1 MLEKVE
7 GEVLGESV
15 EAVVPIIPVFGG
27 TAVNGFCP
35 EEGSGVYP
43 KYMAYGV
50 GSIPV
55 STMNRE
61 FWWKLV
67 PASVWR
73 SSLTLQVE
81 LGRLAGH
88 MRMVE
93 WFVGSVLKDAR
104 GNPPMNW
111 DAAVAKGQASTTWT
125 SAAVQDG
132 LAHAEGEA
140 KTAFDSWLQ
149 HRNRPQLIAA
159 VVLGVVVPRESSL
172 DGVTVDDIV
181 KFAPVVVQCEGGRTA
196 RLLMSPMA
204 LRVMC
209 GAPAQKEFQ
218 PFTDAV
224 RALLDAVYGTTSTLE
239 LGFEAFEN
247 LCALQ
252 LAVQKM
258 GYWVL
263 GMSVTCGHVFRGAV
277 FVGRSELIQFSK
289 PESRSRRAARLS
301 NLGSIQVI
309 HALRRFPEAPIVDI
323 SSRDSM
329 AVAGVGHVF
338 VNAKGAPFA
347 DVASRLLS
355 NVDEFLALK
364 RYVDSY
370 FDVPLVVKE
379 VRKVCKRLDQW
390 RGVAPGGAGSVVVF
404 ISLGHY
410 TGGKGDSDG
419 RRRDALIADVGRA
432 AADFLLPTVVVCRG
446 CGLEELFGPLLE
458 AVALRCRE

>member
-1 MLEKVE
+1 ME
-7 GEVLGESV
+7 GKVLGDSV

-27 TAVNGFCP
+27 TAVNGFRP
-35 EEGSGVYP
+35 EVGSGVYP
-43 KYMAYGV
+43 RYMAYGV
-50 GSIPV
+50 GSIPI

-67 PASVWR
+67 PAIVWR
-73 SSLTLQVE
+73 SSLSLQLE

-88 MRMVE
+88 MRTVE

-104 GNPPMNW
+104 SSPPSNW
-111 DAAVAKGQASTTWT
+111 ESAVAKGQASTWT

-140 KTAFDSWLQ
+140 REAFDSWLVA
-149 HRNRPQLIAA
+149 RYRPQLIAA
-159 VVLGVVVPRESSL
+159 VVLGVAVPRDGSL
-172 DGVTVDDIV
+172 DGVMVDDIV
-181 KFAPVVVQCEGGRTA
+181 KFAPVVIQLQAEEGDTA
-196 RLLMSPMA
+196 RLSMSAMA

-209 GAPAQKEFQ
+209 GVRRAEELVRYE

-224 RALLDAVYGTTSTLE
+224 RALLDAVYGTTSTVE
-239 LGFEAFEN
+239 LGFEAFTN

-263 GMSVTCGHVFRGAV
+263 GRSVTCGDVFRGAV
-277 FVGRSELIQFSK
+277 FVGASELIRFSK
-289 PESRSRRAARLS
+289 PGPAARS
-301 NLGSIQVI
+301 SDLGLIRVV
-309 HALRRFPEAPIVDI
+309 HATSHFPEAPIVDV
-323 SSRDSM
+323 SSR
-329 AVAGVGHVF
+329 VAGVGPVF

-364 RYVDSY
+364 RYVDGEVNVSS
-370 FDVPLVVKE
+370 VVDE
-379 VRKVCKRLDQW
+379 VRTVSMKMDVW
-390 RGVAPGGAGSVVVF
+390 RRVASGGAGSVVVF

-410 TGGKGDSDG
+410 SGAKGDSDAL
-419 RRRDALIADVGRA
+419 RRDTLRADVGSA
-432 AADFLLPTVVVCRG
+432 AADFPLPTVVVCRG

-458 AVALRCRE
+458 SVDLRCRE